1 VLPAVRIIDNMALK
15 ANEYI
20 VYIKETEAARGEIRL
35 DKLLVINAGGG
46 NLGIAGEETRE
57 PVFNLPALWID
68 RALRDEA
75 GVRGLTVVD
84 CGTIITTHLTEL
96 VKDNIADLLSFTET
110 HKLITEIHKDSEK
123 LVAEIVPSKISISGV
138 QRILQNLLSEGISIR
153 DIPTIMEGIA
163 EAAPLSSNLVQ
174 MTEHVRGRLARQISA
189 QQTNQ
194 GAIPILTL
202 SARWDAEFAESIV
215 GLGDDRH
222 LAMAPSSLQAFIASV
237 RETYDRLAAGGE
249 IPCMLTNPA
258 IRPFVRSI
266 IERVRP
272 ATVVLSQ
279 NEIHARAR
287 IRALGTIG

>member
-1 VLPAVRIIDNMALK
+1 
-15 ANEYI
+15 
-20 VYIKETEAARGEIRL
+20 
-35 DKLLVINAGGG
+35 
-46 NLGIAGEETRE
+46 
-57 PVFNLPALWID
+57 
-68 RALRDEA
+68 
-75 GVRGLTVVD
+75 
-84 CGTIITTHLTEL
+84 
-96 VKDNIADLLSFTET
+96 LSFTET

-123 LVAEIVPSKISISGV
+123 LVNEIVPSKISISGV

-163 EAAPLSSNLVQ
+163 EAAPLSHNLTQ

-189 QQTNQ
+189 QQTRE
-194 GAIPILTL
+194 GTIPILTL
-202 SARWDAEFAESIV
+202 SPRWDAEFAESIV
-215 GLGDDRH
+215 GIGDERH

-287 IRALGTIG
+287 IRALGSIG